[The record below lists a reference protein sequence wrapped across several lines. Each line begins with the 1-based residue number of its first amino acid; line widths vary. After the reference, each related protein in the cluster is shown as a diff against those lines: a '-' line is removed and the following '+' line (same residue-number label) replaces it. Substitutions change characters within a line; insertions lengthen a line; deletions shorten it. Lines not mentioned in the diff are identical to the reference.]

1 MYLFQRQRLAVQKH
15 SNVPA
20 PTCVFL
26 SVGSVTGIRTV
37 RMVQMRASRLAVVSC
52 KRNHLYW
59 NLLYTL
65 KHSFCISFY
74 LSLYSFPQAFNKTC
88 DDSEFQCQNYQCIPK
103 NFMCDHDV
111 DCRDGSDES
120 PECGKHNFLVFGF
133 YYWSHRLMK
142 WSCSM
147 LITSNAVFP
156 FITKNIPRVGRTISA
171 VLMASVWSRRTGSVT
186 ESLTV
191 GTNQMKLPKTHF
203 AQTQVSM
210 ETLKDKMKK

>member
-1 MYLFQRQRLAVQKH
+1 MCISQRWKCDGDKDCPDGADE
-15 SNVPA
+15 
-20 PTCVFL
+20 
-26 SVGSVTGIRTV
+26 GIKAGCGELQEESLTV
-37 RMVQMRASRLAVVSC
+37 
-52 KRNHLYW
+52 YW

-142 WSCSM
+142 
-147 LITSNAVFP
+147 
-156 FITKNIPRVGRTISA
+156 
-171 VLMASVWSRRTGSVT
+171 
-186 ESLTV
+186 
-191 GTNQMKLPKTHF
+191 
-203 AQTQVSM
+203 
-210 ETLKDKMKK
+210 